1 MLDLSNFLIEVRS
14 AAKQIPVFA
23 RMSVMLTNMQ
33 DAINSTANAAGVDS
47 TQQAHPPDPPQGI
60 NVKASNGVAHVTITD
75 HSQRSRAL
83 HYFVEAST
91 TPAFNAPHVFHLGA
105 SRGAFIPLPG
115 KTDAGA
121 TQNWY
126 FKTYSAYP
134 GSSQTS
140 THQVLGGSALP
151 TAVNVGGTTQLT
163 PLASTGAGTAST
175 LGVEGGKGFG
185 PSQYSQLPSNIPKQP

>member
-1 MLDLSNFLIEVRS
+1 
-14 AAKQIPVFA
+14 
-23 RMSVMLTNMQ
+23 MSVMLTNIQ
-33 DAINSTANAAGVDS
+33 DSINATANAAGVDS

-75 HSQRSRAL
+75 SSQRSRAL

-91 TPAFNAPHVFHLGA
+91 TPAFNAPHMFQLGA

-115 KTDAGA
+115 KTDGGA

-126 FKTYSAYP
+126 FRTYSAYP

-140 THQVLGGSALP
+140 PHQILGGSSTP
-151 TAVNVGGTTQLT
+151 TAVNVGGTTELT
-163 PLASTGAGTAST
+163 PLASTGGGTAST
-175 LGVEGGKGFG
+175 TGQQPGHGFG
-185 PSQYSQLPSNIPKQP
+185 PSQYSELPSNSPKQP